1 MSILI
6 VGATVLPMTASA
18 ADTSKYYTG
27 TVGISDGRIL
37 FAGPSEAVR
46 EEERLF
52 RQIHADDLTILD
64 GTDRILMPGLINLHN
79 HVSMTL
85 LRGYADDMA
94 LMPWLNEKIWPFEAK
109 MTAEDVYWGARL
121 GIAEMLLGGTT
132 TFVDMYWHAD
142 EVIRAARESGI
153 RGVICPTFVGSN
165 YDTFEPE
172 ALRILQDPT
181 LKTDD
186 RIQVRIA
193 PHAPYTCPPD
203 TLKKALG
210 LCERFGVGLH
220 IHVSETQDEQQI
232 IRETYGKTPTEYL
245 RDIGLFEYP
254 TLAAHCV
261 YVNDSDMAIF
271 RQYGVTVA
279 HNPHSN
285 MKLASGIAPVTRMRA
300 QGVTVGF
307 GTDGPSSNNDLDM
320 WEEMRTGSLLQKVA
334 TGDPCALTAYET
346 LQMATVEGAR
356 ALGMAD
362 ELGIIVPGA
371 RADLLLIDTR
381 RAHLT
386 PCHDWIANLAY
397 SAKASDV
404 ETVIVQGKIVVRE
417 GQFCGH
423 SLDALRAEASR
434 CVRAIESRLH
444 A

>member
-1 MSILI
+1 MHILI
-6 VGATVLPMTASA
+6 VGATVLPMTASS
-18 ADTSKYYTG
+18 ADSTKYYTG
-27 TVGISDGRIL
+27 TVGISDGRIV
-37 FAGPSEAVR
+37 FVGPTDAVR
-46 EEERLF
+46 EDESHF
-52 RQIHADDLTILD
+52 RQTHPDDLIILD
-64 GTDRILMPGLINLHN
+64 GKDQLLMPGLINLHN

-94 LMPWLNEKIWPFEAK
+94 LMPWLTEKIWPFEAK
-109 MTAEDVYWGARL
+109 MTAEEIYWGARL

-165 YDTFEPE
+165 YDTFEQE

-181 LKTDD
+181 LKNDP
-186 RIQVRIA
+186 RIRVRLA

-203 TLKKALG
+203 TLRKAMS
-210 LCERFGVGLH
+210 LCERFGVGIH
-220 IHVSETQDEQQI
+220 THVSETQDEQRM
-232 IRETYGKTPTEYL
+232 IRETYGKTPAEHL
-245 RDIGLFEYP
+245 RDVGLFEYP

-261 YVNDSDMAIF
+261 YLSESDLEIFSRYNVAI
-271 RQYGVTVA
+271 A

-300 QGVTVGF
+300 HGLAVGF

-320 WEEMRTGSLLQKVA
+320 WEEMRTGSLLQKVS
-334 TGDPCALTAYET
+334 TGDPCALSAYET
-346 LQMATVEGAR
+346 LQMATVDGAR
-356 ALGMAD
+356 AIGMEG
-362 ELGIIVPGA
+362 ELGIIAPGA

-404 ETVIVQGKIVVRE
+404 DTVIVEGRILVQDGSLCGTDLTKLRE
-417 GQFCGH
+417 
-423 SLDALRAEASR
+423 EASR
-434 CVRAIESRLH
+434 CVTSIESRL
-444 A
+444 